1 MIPIKVS
8 LKHLPQQYF
17 LPKIGTFAT
26 LFGSFLQLLPQ
37 NRLLLDNIENTK
49 KETLFY
55 KSSRKA
61 SGDRTDK
68 LQTILPQKKRPISQ
82 QTPKQKIVK
91 DHWTRFNTKINFTR
105 KIRAFLVKENSW
117 KHVMRGLFK
126 RLRISTLKWIK

>member
-1 MIPIKVS
+1 M
-8 LKHLPQQYF
+8 KHLPQQYF

-68 LQTILPQKKRPISQ
+68 LQTILPQKNRPISQ

-91 DHWTRFNTKINFTR
+91 DH
-105 KIRAFLVKENSW
+105 
-117 KHVMRGLFK
+117 
-126 RLRISTLKWIK
+126 

>member
-1 MIPIKVS
+1 MVS

-68 LQTILPQKKRPISQ
+68 LQTILPQKKTPHFPTDP
-82 QTPKQKIVK
+82 QTK
-91 DHWTRFNTKINFTR
+91 DC
-105 KIRAFLVKENSW
+105 
-117 KHVMRGLFK
+117 
-126 RLRISTLKWIK
+126 